1 MEVRR
6 YLSIVRRRAL
16 LILVIIAA
24 SLIAGYLVTPKQKT
38 YTATATMYV
47 GGQQIDLDPRAGQVN
62 AGYQQGISSLINTFL
77 TMIKTNKVARAGIED
92 TGVERTTNEVRNSIT
107 AVQPI
112 ATNLISLS
120 VTDRDPATARAL
132 ANGVAASFE
141 QQINDLQPTTTDE
154 QIVSIYERAA
164 LPTVANPTDLI
175 RNMGLA
181 LVFGIIVAGGLVA
194 LLEHLDISLS
204 SNDDV
209 ERHLE
214 LPVLGV
220 IPALGER
227 LPTPPPS
234 RVEGLEQVQQ
244 SGTSRGAPVG

>member
-1 MEVRR
+1 M
-6 YLSIVRRRAL
+6 
-16 LILVIIAA
+16 
-24 SLIAGYLVTPKQKT
+24 
-38 YTATATMYV
+38 
-47 GGQQIDLDPRAGQVN
+47 
-62 AGYQQGISSLINTFL
+62 
-77 TMIKTNKVARAGIED
+77 
-92 TGVERTTNEVRNSIT
+92 RNSI
-107 AVQPI
+107 AAIQPV

-132 ANGVAASFE
+132 ANGVAAAFE
-141 QQINDLQPTTTDE
+141 DQAAEFQSTANDQN
-154 QIVSIYERAA
+154 IVQVYERAA

-227 LPTPPPS
+227 LPTPPPA

-244 SGTSRGAPVG
+244 EGTSRGAPVG